1 MTLDISSAPIASDTT
16 DHAPPGRRPRASWA
30 QDLSASLVVFL
41 IAVPFSLGIALAT
54 GAPLTAGLAA
64 AAVGG
69 IVVGLFGGT
78 PLQVSGP
85 SAALTV
91 ITAGLITQYGWQATC
106 AITLAAGLLQLL
118 LGVRRVARTALAVSP
133 AIVHGML
140 AGVGLAIAIAQ
151 LHVVLGGSPQ
161 SSSLANLL
169 ALPSQLAAPHPSALV
184 VGAVTAAVL
193 LGWPRLGRLPGRY
206 GEFGARLT
214 KVPGPLAAV
223 AAATTLAITLD
234 LRLARVD
241 LPAWQP
247 HDLVP
252 DLPHGP
258 PLAVLAAVLTVTAVA
273 SVESLLSAVAV
284 DRMSH
289 RTGDLD
295 RELRGQGLANMI
307 SGLVGGLPIAGG
319 AVRSTANVRAGA
331 RSRWSSVLHGVW
343 VLAAA
348 LALTGGLRRIPLAAL
363 AALVLVVGLQMVS
376 FAHIRKV
383 HRHREFPVYLVTVV
397 SVVLFGVLPGVAL
410 GAATAVLLALYRLTR
425 AHVDVLTGP
434 DGAFTVETHGPL
446 TFAAVPRLSRALAG
460 VPAGAEVTVVH
471 DGSFL
476 DHAAYETLHSW
487 RNGHQAGGGRV
498 SMVTRRQDDEVLDP
512 DGTVRTGSS
521 PGPHRCRAW
530 TPWVGHHC
538 IEQQEDPHVRLL
550 DGVRVF
556 QLHTAPLVRPEL
568 ARLAREGQTP
578 SQLFLTCADSR
589 MVTSMITN
597 SGPGDLFTV
606 RNVGNLV
613 PAPHEPGA
621 ADDSVAAAVQ
631 YAVEVLEVRSITV
644 CGHSG
649 CGAMKALLDGVH
661 EQPGRPTPLA
671 RWLRNGRG
679 SLDRLRRV
687 PAEFT
692 DRPVVD
698 VTEQLCVTNVVQ
710 QLDQLMANPAVER
723 RVAEGTLRLVGMYF
737 DFATAQAYVLDPES
751 GRFGPV
757 EALAST
763 PAAVCTPTPAPAA
776 VPAPV
781 AVAAS
786 APAPLPASSALP
798 STPRGEHDTPER
810 VNEFEQVPT
819 TGTVAADPA
828 RDGGG
833 PGLAA

>member
-16 DHAPPGRRPRASWA
+16 DHAPPGPPSRTRWM

-41 IAVPFSLGIALAT
+41 IAVPFSLGIAMAT
-54 GAPLTAGLAA
+54 GAPLSAGLAA

-69 IVVGLFGGT
+69 LVVGLFGGT

-91 ITAGLITQYGWQATC
+91 ITAGLIGQYGWQATC

-140 AGVGLAIAIAQ
+140 AGVGLTIAIAQ

-161 SSSLANLL
+161 SSALANLL
-169 ALPSQLAAPHPSALV
+169 ALPDQLAGPHPPALI
-184 VGAVTAAVL
+184 VGTLTAGVL
-193 LGWPRLGRLPGRY
+193 LGWPRLGRLPGRA
-206 GEFGARLT
+206 GEFGALLG
-214 KVPGPLAAV
+214 KIPGPLAAV
-223 AAATTLAITLD
+223 AAATALSLTLG

-241 LPAWQP
+241 MPAWQP

-252 DLPHGP
+252 ELPHGP
-258 PLAVLAAVLTVTAVA
+258 LAGVLAAVLTVTAVA

-284 DRMSH
+284 DRMSR

-307 SGLVGGLPIAGG
+307 SGVLGGLPIAGG

-331 RSRWSSVLHGVW
+331 QSRWSSILHGVW

-383 HRHREFPVYLVTVV
+383 HRHREFPVYLATVLG
-397 SVVLFGVLPGVAL
+397 VVLLGALSGVAL

-425 AHVDVLTGP
+425 AHVDVLPADNG
-434 DGAFTVETHGPL
+434 TVTVQTHGPL
-446 TFAAVPRLSRALAG
+446 TFTAVPRLSRALAG
-460 VPAGAEVTVVH
+460 IPATAAVTVVH

-487 RNGHQAGGGRV
+487 RAGHQAAGGSV
-498 SMVTRRQDDEVLDP
+498 SMVTRPREDEVLDP
-512 DGTVRTGSS
+512 DGTVRAGSS

-538 IEQQEDPHVRLL
+538 IEQQEDPHSRLL

-613 PAPHEPGA
+613 PAPFEPGA

-631 YAVEVLEVRSITV
+631 YAVEALEVRSITI

-661 EQPGRPTPLA
+661 ESPGPPTPLT

-679 SLDRLRRV
+679 SLDRLRRA
-687 PAEFT
+687 PAGFT
-692 DRPVVD
+692 ARPVVD
-698 VTEQLCVTNVVQ
+698 LVEQLCITNVVQ
-710 QLDQLMANPAVER
+710 QLDQLLANPAVER

-737 DFATAQAYVLDPES
+737 DFATAQAYVLDRES
-751 GRFGPV
+751 GRFSPI
-757 EALAST
+757 EALGAGT
-763 PAAVCTPTPAPAA
+763 GGTAEAVT
-776 VPAPV
+776 
-781 AVAAS
+781 AAS
-786 APAPLPASSALP
+786 DGSAP
-798 STPRGEHDTPER
+798 RDTPER
-810 VNEFEQVPT
+810 VNEFEHISAPTAEAPAPT
-819 TGTVAADPA
+819 TAAIPGGDP
-828 RDGGG
+828 R
-833 PGLAA
+833 LAA

>member
-16 DHAPPGRRPRASWA
+16 DHAPPGPAPRIRWA

-64 AAVGG
+64 AAAGG
-69 IVVGLFGGT
+69 ILVGLFGGT

-91 ITAGLITQYGWQATC
+91 ITAGLIARYGWQATC
-106 AITLAAGLLQLL
+106 AITVAAGLLQLL
-118 LGVRRVARTALAVSP
+118 LGARRVARTALAVSP

-140 AGVGLAIAIAQ
+140 AGVGITIAIAQ

-161 SSSLANLL
+161 SSAIANIL
-169 ALPSQLAAPHPSALV
+169 ALPGQLSGPHPAAVLA
-184 VGAVTAAVL
+184 GTVTAAVL
-193 LGWPRLGRLPGRY
+193 VGWPRLGRLPGRA

-214 KVPGPLAAV
+214 KVPGPLAGV
-223 AAATTLAITLD
+223 ALATALVLALD
-234 LRLARVD
+234 LRLAHIE
-241 LPAWQP
+241 LPAWRPQSLLP
-247 HDLVP
+247 A
-252 DLPHGP
+252 LPHGP
-258 PLAVLAAVLTVTAVA
+258 VLGLLAAVLTVTAVA
-273 SVESLLSAVAV
+273 SVESLLSAVAI
-284 DRMSH
+284 DRMSR

-295 RELRGQGLANMI
+295 RELRGQGLANLV
-307 SGLVGGLPIAGG
+307 SGLVGGLPVAGG
-319 AVRSTANVRAGA
+319 AVRSTANVRAGG
-331 RSRWSSVLHGVW
+331 RTRWASVLHGIW

-348 LALTGGLRRIPLAAL
+348 LALTGGLRHIPLAAL

-376 FAHIRKV
+376 FAHIRRV
-383 HRHREFPVYLVTVV
+383 HRHREFPVYLITVLG
-397 SVVLFGVLPGVAL
+397 VVAVGVLWGVAI
-410 GAATAVLLALYRLTR
+410 GAGTAVLLALYRLTR
-425 AHVDVLTGP
+425 AHVDVETGP
-434 DGAFTVETHGPL
+434 DGTVTVRTHGPL
-446 TFAAVPRLSRALAG
+446 TFTAVPRLSRALAG
-460 VPAGAEVTVVH
+460 IPAGAGVTVIH

-476 DHAAYETLHSW
+476 DHAAYETLHTW
-487 RNGHQAGGGRV
+487 RAAHQDAGGRV
-498 SMVTRRQDDEVLDP
+498 SMVTRRQDYEVLDP
-512 DGTVRTGSS
+512 DGTVRAGSS

-538 IEQQEDPHVRLL
+538 IDQQEDPHGRLL

-556 QLHTAPLVRPEL
+556 QRHTAPLIRPEL
-568 ARLAREGQTP
+568 ARLAREGQAP

-661 EQPGRPTPLA
+661 ERPGPPTPLA

-687 PAEFT
+687 PAEFAA
-692 DRPVVD
+692 RPAVD
-698 VTEQLCVTNVVQ
+698 VVEQLCITNVVQ

-723 RVAEGTLRLVGMYF
+723 RVEEGTLRLVGMYF
-737 DFATAQAYVLDPES
+737 DFATAQAYVLDRAAGTFSPIEARTGNRTNGIEHHAENPTGTGPED
-751 GRFGPV
+751 RPD
-757 EALAST
+757 T
-763 PAAVCTPTPAPAA
+763 
-776 VPAPV
+776 
-781 AVAAS
+781 AS
-786 APAPLPASSALP
+786 A
-798 STPRGEHDTPER
+798 ER
-810 VNEFEQVPT
+810 VN
-819 TGTVAADPA
+819 ADDRLPA
-828 RDGGG
+828 GDGGEG
-833 PGLAA
+833 PRLAA

>member
-16 DHAPPGRRPRASWA
+16 DHAPPGGSPRARWA
-30 QDLSASLVVFL
+30 QDLSASLVVAL
-41 IAVPFSLGIALAT
+41 IAVPFALGIALAT

-69 IVVGLFGGT
+69 IVVGLAGGT

-91 ITAGLITQYGWQATC
+91 ITAGLITQYGWRATC
-106 AITLAAGLLQLL
+106 AVTLAAGLLQLL

-140 AGVGLAIAIAQ
+140 AGVGFTIAIAQ

-161 SSSLANLL
+161 GSAIANVL
-169 ALPSQLAAPHPSALV
+169 ALPGQLAGPHPPAMLV
-184 VGAVTAAVL
+184 GTVTATVL
-193 LGWPRLGRLPGRY
+193 LGWPRLGRLPGRA
-206 GEFGARLT
+206 GELGARMGW
-214 KVPGPLAAV
+214 VPGPLAAV
-223 AAATTLAITLD
+223 AAATALALALD
-234 LRLARVD
+234 LPLAHIQ
-241 LPAWQP
+241 LPAWEP
-247 HDLVP
+247 HALLP
-252 DLPHGP
+252 ALPHGP
-258 PLAVLAAVLTVTAVA
+258 LSGVLAAVLTVTAVA

-289 RTGDLD
+289 RTSDLD
-295 RELRGQGLANMI
+295 RELRGQGLANI
-307 SGLVGGLPIAGG
+307 VSGVVGGLPIAGG
-319 AVRSTANVRAGA
+319 AVRSTANVRAGGQ
-331 RSRWSSVLHGVW
+331 SRWSAVLHGVW
-343 VLAAA
+343 VLTAA

-376 FAHIRKV
+376 FAHIRNV
-383 HRHREFPVYLVTVV
+383 HRHREFPVYLITVV
-397 SVVLFGVLPGVAL
+397 GVVALGVLGGVAL
-410 GAATAVLLALYRLTR
+410 GAGTAVLLALYRLTR
-425 AHVDVLTGP
+425 AHVDVETGP
-434 DGAFTVETHGPL
+434 GGSVTVQTHGPL

-460 VPAGAEVTVVH
+460 IPAGSEVTVVH

-487 RNGHQAGGGRV
+487 RTGHQGAGGRV
-498 SMVTRRQDDEVLDP
+498 SMVTRRQADEVLDP
-512 DGTVRTGSS
+512 DGTVRAGSS

-538 IEQQEDPHVRLL
+538 IEQREDPHGRLL

-556 QLHTAPLVRPEL
+556 QQHTAPLVRPEL

-613 PAPHEPGA
+613 PAPFEPGA

-631 YAVEVLEVRSITV
+631 YAVESLEVRSITV

-661 EQPGRPTPLA
+661 ERPGPPSPLT

-679 SLDRLRRV
+679 SLDRLRRA
-687 PAEFT
+687 PAEFS

-698 VTEQLCVTNVVQ
+698 LVEQLCITNVVQ
-710 QLDQLMANPAVER
+710 QLDQLMTNPAVER
-723 RVAEGTLRLVGMYF
+723 RVEEGSLRLVGMYF
-737 DFATAQAYVLDPES
+737 DFATAQAYVLDRAAGTFS
-751 GRFGPV
+751 PV
-757 EALAST
+757 EARTDARTDARTEARDEFRTEAGTETRAGADAGARPEPRAGAHTGAPATAGPDQQTASVEQVG
-763 PAAVCTPTPAPAA
+763 PSGPAPTRD
-776 VPAPV
+776 
-781 AVAAS
+781 S
-786 APAPLPASSALP
+786 
-798 STPRGEHDTPER
+798 EE
-810 VNEFEQVPT
+810 
-819 TGTVAADPA
+819 DPQ
-828 RDGGG
+828 
-833 PGLAA
+833 LAA

>member
-16 DHAPPGRRPRASWA
+16 DHAPPGSDSGPRARWM

-69 IVVGLFGGT
+69 IVVGLLGGT

-91 ITAGLITQYGWQATC
+91 ITAGLIAQYGWQATC

-118 LGVRRVARTALAVSP
+118 LGARQVARTALAVSP

-140 AGVGLAIAIAQ
+140 AGVGLTIAVAQ

-161 SSSLANLL
+161 SSTIANLL
-169 ALPSQLAAPHPSALV
+169 ALPGQLAGPHPPALL
-184 VGAVTAAVL
+184 VGTVTVAVL
-193 LGWPRLGRLPGRY
+193 LGWPRLGRLPGRA
-206 GEFGARLT
+206 GELGSKLARL
-214 KVPGPLAAV
+214 PGPLAAV
-223 AAATTLAITLD
+223 AAATALALTMN
-234 LRLARVD
+234 LRLAHIE
-241 LPAWQP
+241 LPAWQA
-247 HDLVP
+247 HAFVP
-252 DLPHGP
+252 ALPHGP
-258 PLAVLAAVLTVTAVA
+258 LGGVLAAVLTVTAVA

-284 DRMSH
+284 DRMS
-289 RTGDLD
+289 RRRGDLD
-295 RELRGQGLANMI
+295 RELRGQGVANMV
-307 SGLVGGLPIAGG
+307 SGLIGGLPIAGG
-319 AVRSTANVRAGA
+319 AVRSTANVRAGGQTK
-331 RSRWSSVLHGVW
+331 WSSVLHGVW

-363 AALVLVVGLQMVS
+363 AALVLVVGLQMMS
-376 FAHIRKV
+376 FAHIRNV
-383 HRHREFPVYLVTVV
+383 HRHREFPVYLTTVPG
-397 SVVLFGVLPGVAL
+397 VVGFGVLWGVTL

-425 AHVDVLTGP
+425 AHVDVLAGP
-434 DGAFTVETHGPL
+434 DGSVTVQTHGPL
-446 TFAAVPRLSRALAG
+446 TFTAVPRLSRALAG
-460 VPAGAEVTVVH
+460 VPADAEVTVVH

-487 RNGHQAGGGRV
+487 RTGHQAAGGRV
-498 SMVTRRQDDEVLDP
+498 SMVTRHQDDEVLDP
-512 DGTVRTGSS
+512 DGTVRAGSS

-538 IEQQEDPHVRLL
+538 IEQQEDPHGRLL

-556 QLHTAPLVRPEL
+556 QQHTAPLIRPEL

-578 SQLFLTCADSR
+578 SELFLTCADSR

-613 PAPHEPGA
+613 PAPFEPGA

-631 YAVEVLEVRSITV
+631 YAVEALEVRSITI

-661 EQPGRPTPLA
+661 ECPGPPTPLA

-687 PAEFT
+687 PAEFAA
-692 DRPVVD
+692 RPVVD
-698 VTEQLCVTNVVQ
+698 LVEQLCITNVVQ

-723 RVAEGTLRLVGMYF
+723 RVEEGTLRLVGMYF
-737 DFATAQAYVLDPES
+737 DFATAQAYVLDRAS
-751 GRFGPV
+751 GTFSPV
-757 EALAST
+757 EAH
-763 PAAVCTPTPAPAA
+763 PAEADSAEAHPGAVQAAPAGCPPEGVNGRPDRA
-776 VPAPV
+776 HADG
-781 AVAAS
+781 S
-786 APAPLPASSALP
+786 EED
-798 STPRGEHDTPER
+798 PR
-810 VNEFEQVPT
+810 
-819 TGTVAADPA
+819 
-828 RDGGG
+828 
-833 PGLAA
+833 LAA

>member
-1 MTLDISSAPIASDTT
+1 MTLDISTAPIASDTN
-16 DHAPPGRRPRASWA
+16 DHAPPGKRPRPRSGFHPAK
-30 QDLSASLVVFL
+30 DLSASLVVFL

-54 GAPLTAGLAA
+54 GAPLTAGLIA

-69 IVVGLFGGT
+69 IVVGLLGGT

-140 AGVGLAIAIAQ
+140 AGIGLTIAIAQ

-161 SSSLANLL
+161 SSALANLL
-169 ALPSQLAAPHPSALV
+169 ALPGQLAGPHPPALV
-184 VGAVTAAVL
+184 VGGLTAAVL
-193 LGWPRLGRLPGRY
+193 LGWPRLGRLPGRA
-206 GEFGARLT
+206 GTFGAKLARL
-214 KVPGPLAAV
+214 PGPLAAI
-223 AAATTLAITLD
+223 AAATLLAL
-234 LRLARVD
+234 LLGLQLARVE
-241 LPAWQP
+241 LPAWEP
-247 HDLVP
+247 HDLAPALP
-252 DLPHGP
+252 DGP
-258 PLAVLAAVLTVTAVA
+258 IAGVVAAVLTVTAVA
-273 SVESLLSAVAV
+273 GVESLLSAVAV
-284 DRMSH
+284 DRMSR

-295 RELRGQGLANMI
+295 RELRGQGIANMV
-307 SGLVGGLPIAGG
+307 SGLIGGLPIAGG
-319 AVRSTANVRAGA
+319 AVRSTANIRAGA
-331 RSRWSSVLHGVW
+331 ASRWSSVLHGAW
-343 VLAAA
+343 VLVAA

-376 FAHIRKV
+376 FAHIRNV
-383 HRHREFPVYLVTVV
+383 HRHREFPVYLATVLG
-397 SVVLFGVLPGVAL
+397 VVLQGVLAGVAF
-410 GAATAVLLALYRLTR
+410 GAVTAVLLALYRLTR
-425 AHVDVLTGP
+425 AHVDVLADS
-434 DGAFTVETHGPL
+434 DGSFTVRMYGPL

-460 VPAGAEVTVVH
+460 IPTGARAAVVH

-487 RNGHQAGGGRV
+487 RTSHQAAGGHV
-498 SMVTRRQDDEVLDP
+498 SMVTDRQEDGVLDP
-512 DGTVRTGSS
+512 DGTVRAGSS

-538 IEQQEDPHVRLL
+538 IDQQEDAHGRLL
-550 DGVRVF
+550 DGVRGF
-556 QLHTAPLVRPEL
+556 QLHTAPLVRSEL

-606 RNVGNLV
+606 RNVGNLA
-613 PAPHEPGA
+613 PAPFEPGA

-661 EQPGRPTPLA
+661 EQPGPPTALT

-679 SLDRLRRV
+679 SLDRLRRA

-692 DRPVVD
+692 TRPVAD
-698 VTEQLCVTNVVQ
+698 LAEQLCITNVVQ
-710 QLDQLMANPAVER
+710 QLDQLLANPAVER
-723 RVAEGTLRLVGMYF
+723 RVAEGSLRLVGMYF
-737 DFATAQAYVLDPES
+737 DFATAQAYVLDRATGS
-751 GRFGPV
+751 FSPV
-757 EALAST
+757 EA
-763 PAAVCTPTPAPAA
+763 AAPTR
-776 VPAPV
+776 
-781 AVAAS
+781 
-786 APAPLPASSALP
+786 
-798 STPRGEHDTPER
+798 TGEIAG
-810 VNEFEQVPT
+810 EQPQ
-819 TGTVAADPA
+819 
-828 RDGGG
+828 
-833 PGLAA
+833 LAA

>member
-16 DHAPPGRRPRASWA
+16 DHAPPGPGPRIRWA

-69 IVVGLFGGT
+69 IVAGLFGGT

-91 ITAGLITQYGWQATC
+91 ITAGLIAQYGWRATC
-106 AITLAAGLLQLL
+106 AVTVAAGLLQLL
-118 LGVRRVARTALAVSP
+118 LGARRVARTALAVSP

-140 AGVGLAIAIAQ
+140 AGVGITIAVAQ
-151 LHVVLGGSPQ
+151 LHIVLGGSPQ
-161 SSSLANLL
+161 SSTIANLL
-169 ALPSQLAAPHPSALV
+169 ALPDQLAGPHPHALL
-184 VGAVTAAVL
+184 VGAVTVGIL
-193 LGWPRLGRLPGRY
+193 VGWPRLGRLPGRA
-206 GEFGARLT
+206 GEFGARLAR
-214 KVPGPLAAV
+214 VPGPLVGV
-223 AAATTLAITLD
+223 ALATALVFALD
-234 LRLARVD
+234 LRLARIE
-241 LPAWQP
+241 LPAWRPQALLP
-247 HDLVP
+247 A
-252 DLPHGP
+252 LPHGP
-258 PLAVLAAVLTVTAVA
+258 VLGLLAAVLTVTAVA
-273 SVESLLSAVAV
+273 SVESLLSAVAI
-284 DRMSH
+284 DRMSR

-295 RELRGQGLANMI
+295 RELRGQGLANLV
-307 SGLVGGLPIAGG
+307 SGLVGGLPVAGG
-319 AVRSTANVRAGA
+319 AVRGTANVRAGGQT
-331 RSRWSSVLHGVW
+331 RWASVLHGVW

-363 AALVLVVGLQMVS
+363 AALVLAVGLQMVN

-383 HRHREFPVYLVTVV
+383 HRHREFPVYLITVV
-397 SVVLFGVLPGVAL
+397 GVVAAGVLWGVAI
-410 GAATAVLLALYRLTR
+410 GAGTAILLALYRLTR
-425 AHVDVLTGP
+425 AHVDVATGP
-434 DGAFTVETHGPL
+434 DGTVTVHTHGPL
-446 TFAAVPRLSRALAG
+446 TFTTVPRLGRALAG
-460 VPAGAEVTVVH
+460 IPAGAEVTVVH

-476 DHAAYETLHSW
+476 DHAAYETLHTW
-487 RNGHQAGGGRV
+487 RAGHQNTGGRV
-498 SMVTRRQDDEVLDP
+498 SLVTRRQDDEVLDP

-538 IEQQEDPHVRLL
+538 IEQQEDPHGRLL

-649 CGAMKALLDGVH
+649 CGAMQALLDGVH
-661 EQPGRPTPLA
+661 ERPGPPTPLA

-687 PAEFT
+687 PAEFAS
-692 DRPVVD
+692 RPVVD
-698 VTEQLCVTNVVQ
+698 VAEQLCITNVVQ

-723 RVAEGTLRLVGMYF
+723 RVEEGTLRLVGMYF
-737 DFATAQAYVLDPES
+737 DFATAQAYVLDRATGTFS
-751 GRFGPV
+751 PV
-757 EALAST
+757 EAHPGKRAST
-763 PAAVCTPTPAPAA
+763 IERHAEDLVGTDSGVRPN
-776 VPAPV
+776 
-781 AVAAS
+781 AAS
-786 APAPLPASSALP
+786 A
-798 STPRGEHDTPER
+798 ER
-810 VNEFEQVPT
+810 VNEDDRVPVE
-819 TGTVAADPA
+819 GSEE
-828 RDGGG
+828 G
-833 PGLAA
+833 PQLAA